1 MNHFRF
7 QILDF
12 RFILVTLVVGFTLS
26 SCQKNEPTFYMQD
39 LEGVWLQDNDA
50 SIGHYVHFTSEQ
62 SDEAGYL
69 YGREWTTSDDK
80 SEQDLLDQRK
90 KDGFPGNGWFKYELL
105 TDGQL
110 TEIHL
115 MKNGSA
121 EIPKVYVVTKLN
133 ANTLEYHEKDRANN
147 KFSFTK
153 AE

>member
-1 MNHFRF
+1 MKISNFK
-7 QILDF
+7 
-12 RFILVTLVVGFTLS
+12 FILIALVAGVALN
-26 SCQKNEPTFYMQD
+26 SCQKNEPAFYMQD
-39 LEGVWLQDNDA
+39 LEGIWLENNDA
-50 SIGHYVHFTSEQ
+50 TFGHYVHFTSEQ

-80 SEQDLLDQRK
+80 SEQDLLNQRA

-105 TDGQL
+105 TDGTL

-115 MKNGSA
+115 MKNGGA

-133 ANTLEYHEKDRANN
+133 ATTLEYHEKDRTNY